1 MRTGRQTVSIGGE
14 DFTFYFETSGSKKG
28 QGVTGEQDDR
38 YYQSGKLLAAGSD
51 EKYQV
56 VKRTN
61 RGTVQNPIYSYALI
75 DDVDKLR
82 ADFTIGE
89 GMNKYVDDPTVG
101 GDDKTDMGKK
111 YGISNLNKDA
121 DELDELYV
129 FNASKDAAGKWTTTG
144 LDAETYFLVNTSGRV
159 VDNKGRSKDGNDYYF
174 VTGNKGQ
181 ILAIYLED

>member
-61 RGTVQNPIYSYALI
+61 RGTVQNPIYSYALVE
-75 DDVDKLR
+75 DVDTLI
-82 ADFTIGE
+82 ANFTE
-89 GMNKYVDDPTVG
+89 GKGAGKYVKDTTVG
-101 GDDKTDMGKK
+101 GDVETDMGEK
-111 YGISNLNKDA
+111 YNISNLNKDA

-129 FNASKDAAGKWTTTG
+129 FNTDDSTGKWVTTG
-144 LDAETYFLVNTSGRV
+144 LGEEDYFHVNTSGRV